1 MLARKWRP
9 KNFSELIGQEAVRTT
24 LTNALTQ
31 KRVHPVLLFTGPR
44 GTGKTSTARIFA
56 KILRC
61 QNKKDLIPCEKCDD
75 CQTIQSGSS
84 LDVMEIDGASNN
96 GVDAVRDLRDT
107 VNYLP
112 STGSYKIYIID
123 EVHMLSTSAFNALLK
138 TLEEPPEHVVFIM
151 ATTAANK
158 IPQTVLSRC
167 QRLDFHLISPR
178 PLKEQ
183 LEKICKG
190 ESISIEEEALWLISK
205 QARGSLRD
213 GQSLLDQM
221 INFCD
226 DAVTLDQITDVLGLT
241 DPSLISDILKAIVQR
256 SEKHMLENIHAFSVK
271 GGEPEILFQNLIES
285 LRDLLI
291 LKINPKNSPVLVH
304 ASEMEINH
312 LKQLGDISSYE
323 DLHLV
328 FDMLLKAE
336 RDLAFC
342 HDKHIALEVLL
353 LRLSQAP
360 RVEFI
365 APLNVSQISSAQNK
379 DVMDE
384 DSDQSA
390 SLQDNSLNRQTSKT
404 AISKTEVSKE
414 QGTDDSSQSKLLRD
428 QTGVD
433 REQQPKFNEKKKIR
447 NIEPDLNV
455 SQKQKEVKSNSSQII
470 ERKQDFS
477 GQRETVRRASHLQN
491 KERDEDSSSSPSN
504 QPAPIPNKK
513 WFAFIEFVRK
523 KDPKLAALV
532 EVLSPKSGNSDTV
545 TFLFPEKM
553 AFLTQ
558 LTEPKTHQLLENLLT
573 DFMKSKKRF
582 KIQFQNS
589 KEIFPSLGEQKQD
602 DEAKALM
609 EQAVASPFVQTVN
622 KVFKGQIKN
631 VLKMEK
637 DK

>member
-9 KNFSELIGQEAVRTT
+9 KNFSELIGQEAVQTT

-31 KRVHPVLLFTGPR
+31 KRIHPVLLFTGPR

-56 KILRC
+56 KTLRC
-61 QNKKDLIPCEKCDD
+61 QNKTDLIPCEKCDD
-75 CQTIQSGSS
+75 CQTIQSGHS
-84 LDVMEIDGASNN
+84 LDVLEIDGASNN

-138 TLEEPPEHVVFIM
+138 TLEEPPNHVIFIM

-190 ESISIEEEALWLISK
+190 ESISIEEGALWLIAK

-221 INFCD
+221 VNFCGD
-226 DAVTLDQITDVLGLT
+226 KVTLDQITDVLGLT
-241 DPSLISDILKAIVQR
+241 DPSLVFDILKAIIQR
-256 SEKHMLENIHAFSVK
+256 SEKGMLESLHAFSVK
-271 GGEPEILFQNLIES
+271 GGEPEILFQNLIEN

-291 LKINPKNSPVLVH
+291 LKINPKNSPTLVH
-304 ASEMEINH
+304 ASEMEINS
-312 LKQLGDISSYE
+312 LRQLGDPSSYE

-342 HDKHIALEVLL
+342 HDKHIALEMLL

-365 APLNVSQISSAQNK
+365 APLNLSQVSS
-379 DVMDE
+379 
-384 DSDQSA
+384 
-390 SLQDNSLNRQTSKT
+390 
-404 AISKTEVSKE
+404 E
-414 QGTDDSSQSKLLRD
+414 QGGGRVSESGATDGSGGGKPAEDADSQMDQKNSEAGLGKLASSQSDSLIPQIFDPGLSGTQRKGMNGAENKAV
-428 QTGVD
+428 Q
-433 REQQPKFNEKKKIR
+433 
-447 NIEPDLNV
+447 
-455 SQKQKEVKSNSSQII
+455 NSPISCLSD
-470 ERKQDFS
+470 ETKNKNLHSS
-477 GQRETVRRASHLQN
+477 GSG
-491 KERDEDSSSSPSN
+491 PST
-504 QPAPIPNKK
+504 PIPKKK

-523 KDPKLAALV
+523 KDPMLAAMI
-532 EVLSPKSGNSDTV
+532 EVLSPKLGNSDTV
-545 TFLFPEKM
+545 TFSFPEKS
-553 AFLTQ
+553 AFLKQ
-558 LTEPKTHQLLENLLT
+558 LTEPKTHHLLEDLLT
-573 DFMKSKKRF
+573 DFMKSEIKI

-589 KEIFPSLGEQKQD
+589 KTPSPSLWEQRED
-602 DEAKALM
+602 DEAKTLM
-609 EQAVASPFVQTVN
+609 DQAVSSPFVQTVN
-622 KVFKGQIKN
+622 KVFKGKIKS
-631 VLKMEK
+631 VSKMNT

>member
-75 CQTIQSGSS
+75 CQTIQSGHS

-112 STGSYKIYIID
+112 STGSYKVYIID

-138 TLEEPPEHVVFIM
+138 TLEEPPEHVIFIM

-190 ESISIEEEALWLISK
+190 ENISIEEEALWLISK

-221 INFCD
+221 VNFCD

-256 SEKHMLENIHAFSVK
+256 SEKYMLENIHAFSVK

-304 ASEMEINH
+304 SSEMEINH

-379 DVMDE
+379 NVKGKN
-384 DSDQSA
+384 SDQSA
-390 SLQDNSLNRQTSKT
+390 FLQNNPLNRQTSKMS
-404 AISKTEVSKE
+404 ISKTEVSEKKV
-414 QGTDDSSQSKLLRD
+414 TDSLPSSGLLLD
-428 QTGVD
+428 QAGVD
-433 REQQPKFNEKKKIR
+433 RKQQPESNEKKKTQSLV
-447 NIEPDLNV
+447 PDQSKGNG
-455 SQKQKEVKSNSSQII
+455 KQQVRGHSEEMAEKKSG
-470 ERKQDFS
+470 FS
-477 GQRETVRRASHLQN
+477 EKKGGSEQTLHLRDKAQN
-491 KERDEDSSSSPSN
+491 GTLDSSISTPS
-504 QPAPIPNKK
+504 IPNKK

-582 KIQFQNS
+582 KVQFQNS
-589 KEIFPSLGEQKQD
+589 KEIFPSLGAQKQD